1 MDRELSAVY
10 SRFCDEQQMK
20 KKFNRQRPLK
30 ARKGKKNAKKKD
42 FQDFTNFREYIEYL
56 DMFADKGCFLHDD
69 LKPKPGANAKIFKEA
84 LEEARAKSVSPRS
97 RLNSPPA
104 AKTPSMDKTSAQFRD
119 SIKEG
124 SSKEKSA
131 LDSRN
136 QSNNHSRVD
145 LLRESSIMFQEPA
158 KENSVVHKQSYNFYS
173 RSNSRNIDQSY
184 APSAFTR
191 KNSPAATQTGG
202 IGTYLS
208 LKHSAKDAVE
218 FTRLPLLK
226 TKFLVDPSVVMT
238 DSNIITLKEK
248 ISRNNQVKPRAAKR
262 EAKFQFDKNFIAS
275 RKLQEKNHEF
285 NTRNGLVPRSQQG
298 NLSFGL

>member
-1 MDRELSAVY
+1 MFR
-10 SRFCDEQQMK
+10 

-84 LEEARAKSVSPRS
+84 LAEARAQSVSPRS
-97 RLNSPPA
+97 RA
-104 AKTPSMDKTSAQFRD
+104 AKTPSMDKTSAQFRESMKT
-119 SIKEG
+119 SIKG
-124 SSKEKSA
+124 DSVKDKSG
-131 LDSRN
+131 LNSHN
-136 QSNNHSRVD
+136 QSNNQSRID
-145 LLRESSIMFQEPA
+145 LMRDSSIVFQVPP
-158 KENSVVHKQSYNFYS
+158 KENSVTHKQSYNGYS

-184 APSAFTR
+184 VASAFTR
-191 KNSPAATQTGG
+191 KNSPAATHTGG
-202 IGTYLS
+202 VGTYAS
-208 LKHSAKDAVE
+208 LRNSAKDAVE
-218 FTRLPLLK
+218 FPRMPSRLPLLK

-238 DSNIITLKEK
+238 DANIITLKEK
-248 ISRNNQVKPRAAKR
+248 ILRNNQVKPRAAKR
-262 EAKFQFDKNFIAS
+262 EAKFQFDQNFIAN